1 MSALP
6 HGLKVYIEYK
16 DVRLDAT
23 VNQTPKGL
31 RFDLA
36 DRRAITAWHLIGY
49 FRKHYVP
56 GMTCA
61 DPMLWICI
69 RSGYCQDFTLYS
81 VLRYSHLKGIMNLLG
96 SEGVEDCEESDDEE
110 SDDETDTDSV
120 PESWLDDDVSLTSE
134 EEYQL
139 LHEDD

>member
-6 HGLKVYIEYK
+6 NGLKVYIEYK
-16 DVRLDAT
+16 DVRLNAT

-31 RFDLA
+31 RFNLV

-49 FRKHYVP
+49 FRKHCVP

-69 RSGYCQDFTLYS
+69 RCGFCQDFTLYS
-81 VLRYSHLKGIMNLLG
+81 VLRQSYLKNSMAMLG
-96 SEGVEDCEESDDEE
+96 SEELDDETDDESDDEE
-110 SDDETDTDSV
+110 SDSDTDSV